1 MSFFIHKINPTKPR
15 CVTLGIQDST
25 IKFEIDTGSGIIL
38 ISERE
43 YCMHFQNLQLTGTK
57 IKVITYANQPL
68 KVLGKLIIN
77 VSYENKIYNRLPL
90 YVIKG
95 SGVNLLGRNWM
106 TLMRLNWENIFEK
119 LQGHNPDKEKVNCVN
134 IQKELEAV
142 TNKYPNVFSEKLGT
156 IKGVQAKI
164 NVIPNSKPKF
174 MKARTVP
181 FAMKAAVE
189 LEIERMENEGI
200 LKSVPFSKW
209 ARRIAIVPKSDDRL
223 RICGD
228 YKQTVNP
235 CLDDDIFP
243 QPTPEEL
250 FSKIHVRKKFSKI
263 DLSQAYLQMQLEEQ
277 LQKYLTINT
286 SKGLKQYTRMPYGVK
301 PASGIFQR
309 FIVVKI
315 DDILITG
322 KNDEEHLKNI
332 EKVLEVLNQVG
343 ATVNKS

>member
-106 TLMRLNWENIFEK
+106 ALMQLNWENIFEQ
-119 LQGHNPDKEKVNCVN
+119 LQEHNPNKEKVNCVN
-134 IQKELEAV
+134 IQKELETV

-156 IKGVQAKI
+156 IKGAQAKI
-164 NVIPNSKPKF
+164 NVITNSKPKF

-181 FAMKAAVE
+181 FAMEAAVE
-189 LEIERMENEGI
+189 LETERMENERI
-200 LKSVPFSKW
+200 LNTVMFSEW
-209 ARRIAIVPKSDDRL
+209 TSPIVIVPKSDGRL
-223 RICGD
+223 RIFGD
-228 YKQTVNP
+228 YKRTVNP
-235 CLDDDIFP
+235 CLDNDSFP
-243 QPTPEEL
+243 QPTLEEL
-250 FSKIHVRKKFSKI
+250 FSKIHVGKKFSKI
-263 DLSQAYLQMQLEEQ
+263 DLSQAYLQLQLEVQ
-277 LQKYLTINT
+277 SQSTLP
-286 SKGLKQYTRMPYGVK
+286 R
-301 PASGIFQR
+301 
-309 FIVVKI
+309 
-315 DDILITG
+315 D
-322 KNDEEHLKNI
+322 
-332 EKVLEVLNQVG
+332 
-343 ATVNKS
+343 

>member
-181 FAMKAAVE
+181 LLMKAAVE
-189 LEIERMENEGI
+189 LEIKIMKNEGI
-200 LKSVPFSKW
+200 LKFVSLFKW
-209 ARRIAIVPKSDDRL
+209 ASPIAIVVKSYGRL
-223 RICGD
+223 RTCGH
-228 YKQTVNP
+228 YKRTVNP
-235 CLDDDIFP
+235 
-243 QPTPEEL
+243 
-250 FSKIHVRKKFSKI
+250 
-263 DLSQAYLQMQLEEQ
+263 
-277 LQKYLTINT
+277 
-286 SKGLKQYTRMPYGVK
+286 
-301 PASGIFQR
+301 
-309 FIVVKI
+309 
-315 DDILITG
+315 
-322 KNDEEHLKNI
+322 
-332 EKVLEVLNQVG
+332 
-343 ATVNKS
+343 